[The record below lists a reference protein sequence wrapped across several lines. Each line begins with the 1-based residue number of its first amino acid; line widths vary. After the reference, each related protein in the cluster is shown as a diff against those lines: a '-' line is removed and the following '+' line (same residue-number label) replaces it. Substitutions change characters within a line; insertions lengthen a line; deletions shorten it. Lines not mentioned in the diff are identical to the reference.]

1 MSTAPEILLED
12 VHKKYFTDFKR
23 KTKDAL
29 TGLTFQV
36 EQAEVFGIIG
46 PNGAGKSTALK
57 VLMGFVSHDKGTV
70 SLSGHPPR
78 DPRAHKALGYLPENP
93 CLYDHLSIREHLV
106 FCGRT
111 SGMTPEKIGKRIDD
125 ILETVDLA
133 HSAKAPIRS
142 YSKGMTQRAALAFAL
157 FHQPEILILDE
168 PMSGL
173 DPLGRGLVV
182 DIIKEYNQKGHT
194 ILFCSHVLT
203 DVERICDRIGI
214 MNKGRLAAVISPDE
228 LRNRQ
233 VPQDRRAVSPLE
245 SLFMETIRENAISE

>member
-1 MSTAPEILLED
+1 MSTAPEILFED
-12 VHKKYFTDFKR
+12 VHKKYTTDFKR
-23 KTKDAL
+23 KTNHAL

-36 EQAEVFGIIG
+36 DKAEVFGIIG
-46 PNGAGKSTALK
+46 PNGAGKSTAMK
-57 VLMGFVSHDKGTV
+57 TLMGFVTHDEGTV
-70 SLSGHPPR
+70 SLAGHAPHS
-78 DPRAHKALGYLPENP
+78 PRAHMALGYLPENP
-93 CLYDHLSIREHLV
+93 CLYEHLSVREHLV

-111 SGMTPEKIGKRIDD
+111 SGMTPKEIEKRTDD
-125 ILETVDLA
+125 ILEMVDLA
-133 HSAKAPIRS
+133 ASAKAPIRS

-182 DIIKEYNQKGHT
+182 DIIKEYNRKGHT

-214 MNKGRLAAVISPDE
+214 MNRGRLATTITPDE
-228 LRNRQ
+228 LRARPVQ
-233 VPQDRRAVSPLE
+233 EKRGAASPLE
-245 SLFMETIRENAISE
+245 SYFMETLASDNAAA